1 MAADRLPGFCVLSHP
16 RAGNGGASAHDRRRT
31 DLGTLIHPFILICM
45 LRMRP
50 QDLPSSSTLLVVV
63 LVAHTLLSICVA
75 AVDLR
80 FGPALVAGVTDTAL
94 MCGLTTALLILCKL
108 QKRAVQTLTALAGAG
123 TIIGFLAFPISLWIH
138 GAEAANEQ
146 SPVLMVLLLAV
157 LAWSLA
163 VSGHIL
169 RHALSAPY
177 YVGLLVSVGF
187 YWISVRIIHG
197 FFPVGS

>member
-1 MAADRLPGFCVLSHP
+1 M
-16 RAGNGGASAHDRRRT
+16 GA
-31 DLGTLIHPFILICM
+31 LIHPFIRICM

-50 QDLPSSSTLLVVV
+50 QDLPTSSTLLVVV
-63 LVAHTLLSICVA
+63 LVAHTLVGVCVA

-94 MCGLTTALLILCKL
+94 MCGLTTALLMLCKL
-108 QKRAVQTLTALAGAG
+108 QARAVQTLTALAGAG
-123 TIIGFLAFPISLWIH
+123 TVIGFLAFPISLWLH
-138 GAEAANEQ
+138 DAEAAHEP
-146 SPVLMVLLLAV
+146 SPALMVVLLAV

-169 RHALSAPY
+169 RHALSAPF

-187 YWISVRIIHG
+187 YWISVRILHG
-197 FFPVGS
+197 FFPAGS

>member
-1 MAADRLPGFCVLSHP
+1 M
-16 RAGNGGASAHDRRRT
+16 GA
-31 DLGTLIHPFILICM
+31 LIHPFIRICM

-50 QDLPSSSTLLVVV
+50 QDLPSSSTLLAVV
-63 LVAHTLLSICVA
+63 LVAHTLLSVCA
-75 AVDLR
+75 AAIDLR
-80 FGPALVAGVTDTAL
+80 FGPALVAGVADTAL
-94 MCGLTTALLILCKL
+94 VCGLTTALLMLCKL
-108 QKRAVQTLTALAGAG
+108 RERAIQTLTALAGAG
-123 TIIGFLAFPISLWIH
+123 TVIGFLAFPISLWLH
-138 GAEAANEQ
+138 DAEAAHEQ
-146 SPVLMVLLLAV
+146 SPALMVLLLAV

-187 YWISVRIIHG
+187 YWISVRILHG

>member
-1 MAADRLPGFCVLSHP
+1 M
-16 RAGNGGASAHDRRRT
+16 GA
-31 DLGTLIHPFILICM
+31 LIHPFIRICM

-50 QDLPSSSTLLVVV
+50 QDLPTSSTLLAVV
-63 LVAHTLLSICVA
+63 LVTHTLVGVCVA

-94 MCGLTTALLILCKL
+94 MCGLTTALLMLCKL
-108 QKRAVQTLTALAGAG
+108 RARAVQTLTALAGAG
-123 TIIGFLAFPISLWIH
+123 TVIGFLAFPISLWLH
-138 GAEAANEQ
+138 DAEAAREP
-146 SPVLMVLLLAV
+146 SPALMVVLLAV

-169 RHALSAPY
+169 RHALSAPF

-187 YWISVRIIHG
+187 YWISVRILHG
-197 FFPVGS
+197 FFPAGG